1 MDIFLSPIVFPIA
14 IVAFILLMLLIIF
27 VTKYQTA
34 KPDEAL
40 IISGSYLGN
49 KNVHADESNNKI
61 KIVRGGGSLCF
72 ASVPTIK
79 PNQLTFQQA
88 GCFNTRSIYGTR
100 SSRYV

>member
-49 KNVHADESNNKI
+49 KMFMRMRAITKSKSCVVVEPLFCQCSNDQTESAYFSSKLD
-61 KIVRGGGSLCF
+61 VSTPEVYTEQG
-72 ASVPTIK
+72 VP
-79 PNQLTFQQA
+79 A
-88 GCFNTRSIYGTR
+88 
-100 SSRYV
+100 YV